1 MTLGGL
7 VAPATDIKRDSML
20 DFGALTAS
28 AAGATAQ
35 VSTKFGPD
43 SRLADTAMQAE
54 TRMSAETKMPV
65 DTRLSAGNTTQTGPS
80 TRFEATL
87 SPDTR
92 PEPARAGTIDPF
104 GATTTGI
111 DFGSLDFD
119 LGATKLDVTPD
130 EPKKAA
136 PAPVGAFE
144 LPRDVIPP
152 AVDLSFPA
160 TQPLPVP
167 PPPAA
172 RAAIP
177 DVDLSLPAA
186 PAPMAPAPAAFSS
199 FATPAKP
206 LPQSA
211 LEEALSRPTLL
222 GEVGALP
229 DEQAPRLTSNT
240 DQATVPLIDFDLSG
254 SDVELTAG
262 RRTET
267 QAGSPLAGQMA
278 TKLDLAR
285 GYIDLGVKDGAR
297 ELLEEVMRE
306 GTRDQRQSAVE
317 LLKMVEA

>member
-1 MTLGGL
+1 
-7 VAPATDIKRDSML
+7 
-20 DFGALTAS
+20 
-28 AAGATAQ
+28 
-35 VSTKFGPD
+35 
-43 SRLADTAMQAE
+43 MQ
-54 TRMSAETKMPV
+54 
-65 DTRLSAGNTTQTGPS
+65 
-80 TRFEATL
+80 
-87 SPDTR
+87 
-92 PEPARAGTIDPF
+92 
-104 GATTTGI
+104 
-111 DFGSLDFD
+111 
-119 LGATKLDVTPD
+119 
-130 EPKKAA
+130 
-136 PAPVGAFE
+136 
-144 LPRDVIPP
+144 
-152 AVDLSFPA
+152 
-160 TQPLPVP
+160 
-167 PPPAA
+167 
-172 RAAIP
+172 
-177 DVDLSLPAA
+177 
-186 PAPMAPAPAAFSS
+186 
-199 FATPAKP
+199 
-206 LPQSA
+206 QSA